1 MDVRFKGAW
10 EEWIIFFLRGVRN
23 SSIEAVA
30 TANEILKIQAKHRS
44 LINEKLSR
52 YKLAVPLY
60 ELLCREPIISI
71 TKAINRLDSNYP
83 TVKNSFDGLIELN
96 ILKPHRMETKEKL
109 FVYGDYL
116 EVLKRGT

>member
-1 MDVRFKGAW
+1 MPSKLRDPHGDDDRQGDQGSGASHDFLKG
-10 EEWIIFFLRGVRN
+10 V
-23 SSIEAVA
+23 
-30 TANEILKIQAKHRS
+30 
-44 LINEKLSR
+44 
-52 YKLAVPLY
+52 
-60 ELLCREPIISI
+60 
-71 TKAINRLDSNYP
+71 DSNYP